1 MPHHAADAWAVESLA
16 SGSFFPSE
24 EFFTAAGMAS
34 QREMFAANYLQHCQ
48 FVAVEPGAS
57 PLRPQSPR

>member
-1 MPHHAADAWAVESLA
+1 
-16 SGSFFPSE
+16 
-24 EFFTAAGMAS
+24 MAS

-57 PLRPQSPR
+57 SPAPQSLPIAD